1 MNYSSIQNIKFDELK
16 TVIAATENEQILL
29 IVDSEIQ
36 KNYLDLIKEIQD
48 HSGKDVLT
56 YISTSGEPAKS
67 FSEFE
72 KMSNFFLEKG

>member
-67 FSEFE
+67 FS
-72 KMSNFFLEKG
+72 